1 MAEIQ
6 IGRSGSLGIL
16 TLDRPKALNALTR
29 SMVAAMSAQL
39 AAWRD
44 DPAVGAV
51 LVKAVPGRA
60 FCAGGDVRAVVLA
73 ARDQGVEAAL
83 PFFHDEYRLNWRI
96 KNLGKPYIALM
107 DGVTMGGGVG
117 ISIHGTHRIATE
129 RTLFAMPE
137 TGIGFFPDVGGSFF
151 LPRLPGEIG
160 TWLGLTGAHL
170 HGADCLGA
178 GVATHFVPSERL
190 AELERRLSRGIDGA
204 FQDLVDQPAQA
215 GILALR
221 AKVDAGYLGNDVPTL
236 LTSLAA
242 EPTGWGAEQLAL
254 LRGKSPLAVA
264 VSLAMLRRGREM
276 TLEECLRLEYRAVR
290 HILESGEFYEGV
302 RALLI
307 DKDRRPAWRH
317 QALEEVT
324 PALVAGV
331 MAPGDAAEL
340 PLDWRTA

>member
-1 MAEIQ
+1 MSEVQ
-6 IGRSGSLGIL
+6 VSRSGSLGIL

-29 SMVAAMSAQL
+29 SMVAVMSAQL

-44 DPAVGAV
+44 DPEVAAV

-60 FCAGGDVRAVVLA
+60 FCAGGDVRAVVLT
-73 ARDQGVEAAL
+73 AREQGVEAAL

-96 KNLGKPYIALM
+96 RNLGKPYIAFM

-129 RTLFAMPE
+129 HTLFAMPE

-170 HGADCLGA
+170 HGADCLAA

-190 AELERRLSRGIDGA
+190 AELEGRLSRGVDRAFDGVVA
-204 FQDLVDQPAQA
+204 QPANA
-215 GILALR
+215 GITALHGR
-221 AKVDAGYLGNDVPTL
+221 IDASYRGGD
-236 LTSLAA
+236 LTSLLAA
-242 EPTGWGAEQLAL
+242 LESEPTGWGAEQAAL
-254 LRGKSPLAVA
+254 LRTKSPLAV
-264 VSLAMLRRGREM
+264 VLSLAMLRLGRDM
-276 TLEECLRLEYRAVR
+276 SLEECLRLEYRAVR
-290 HILESGEFYEGV
+290 HILESGEFHEGV

-307 DKDRRPAWRH
+307 DKDRRPRWLH
-317 QALEEVT
+317 QSLEEV
-324 PALVAGV
+324 PAALVARI
-331 MAPGDAAEL
+331 MAPDGLQDL
-340 PLDWRTA
+340 PLDWA